1 MRGAAKWNK
10 FGAVKTTVD
19 GVRFDSKLEAKRW
32 NELLMLQRAKA
43 ITDLQRQVP
52 FDLMVNGHHVT
63 KYIAD
68 AVYTVTETGER
79 LVEDCKSPATLT
91 PEFRI
96 KAKLME
102 ALYGIVVQIYAAKP
116 QWALDVNKG
125 RWLRKTKPPASPK
138 TSMRGAGSPKRS

>member
-1 MRGAAKWNK
+1 MRRAGWSKY
-10 FGAVKTTVD
+10 GAVKTVVD
-19 GVRFDSKLEAKRW
+19 GVRFDSKLEARRW

-52 FDLMVNGHHVT
+52 FDLIVNGHHVAR
-63 KYIAD
+63 YIAD

-79 LVEDCKSPATLT
+79 TIEDCKSPATLT

-96 KAKLME
+96 KAKLLE
-102 ALYGIVVQIYAAKP
+102 ALHGIVIQIYAAKP

-125 RWLRKTKPPASPK
+125 RWCRKTPPPASRK
-138 TSMRGAGSPKRS
+138 TSGRGAA